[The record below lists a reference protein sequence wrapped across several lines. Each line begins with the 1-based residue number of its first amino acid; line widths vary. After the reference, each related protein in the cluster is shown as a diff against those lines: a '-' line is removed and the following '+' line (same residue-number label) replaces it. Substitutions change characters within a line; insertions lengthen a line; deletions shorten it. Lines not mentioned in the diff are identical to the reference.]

1 MVNCK
6 PPNQVEHKTF
16 IPIGKSLCNSA
27 VQKHPTRL
35 EFEIVK
41 WNRQESNL
49 YLQIF
54 SLLHRPALLLF
65 QIWAVVLITARR
77 PSNRL
82 FLFFSFLFSFF
93 LFRHFFFYSLNF
105 SVYSS
110 HAFTVKSIDFSI
122 FKTFQC
128 FFIVL

>member
-1 MVNCK
+1 
-6 PPNQVEHKTF
+6 
-16 IPIGKSLCNSA
+16 
-27 VQKHPTRL
+27 
-35 EFEIVK
+35 
-41 WNRQESNL
+41 
-49 YLQIF
+49 
-54 SLLHRPALLLF
+54 LLLF

>member
-6 PPNQVEHKTF
+6 PPNQVEHKTI
-16 IPIGKSLCNSA
+16 IPTGKSLCNSA
-27 VQKHPTRL
+27 IQKHPTRL

-49 YLQIF
+49 YFQIF

-65 QIWAVVLITARR
+65 QIWAVVFITSRR

-82 FLFFSFLFSFF
+82 FLFLLLNFLFSFF
-93 LFRHFFFYSLNF
+93 LLRHFLFYSLNF
-105 SVYSS
+105 SIYKSNT
-110 HAFTVKSIDFSI
+110 FTVKSIGFSI
-122 FKTFQC
+122 FKTF
-128 FFIVL
+128 